1 MGMFLP
7 DLDKLFLR
15 MFRKRKKGISVHP
28 SLKGEKDGM
37 NYILLWSRDHPSF
50 EDNYKKW
57 EEFNKEDYIRKEYL
71 HSISVLDKWIE
82 EFSEGTTLYQGDD
95 KTRDYIMQQL
105 EDLKNKYPPTID
117 SNDTYKSLS
126 NKINDLRETT
136 KKILE
141 SINKI
146 M

>member
-1 MGMFLP
+1 
-7 DLDKLFLR
+7 

-57 EEFNKEDYIRKEYL
+57 EEFNKGDYIRKEYL

-82 EFSEGTTLYQGDD
+82 EFSEGTNLYQVDD
-95 KTRDYIMQQL
+95 KTIDYAMQQL
-105 EDLKNKYPPTID
+105 EDLKSKYPPIIN
-117 SNDTYKSLS
+117 SSDT
-126 NKINDLRETT
+126 
-136 KKILE
+136 
-141 SINKI
+141 
-146 M
+146 